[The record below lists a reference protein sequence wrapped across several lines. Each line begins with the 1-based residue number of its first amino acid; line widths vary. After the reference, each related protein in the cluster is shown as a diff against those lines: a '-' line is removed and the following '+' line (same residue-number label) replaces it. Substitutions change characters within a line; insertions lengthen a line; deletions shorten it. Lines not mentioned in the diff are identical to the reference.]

1 MGWRFDL
8 MFLIST
14 IETALEIP
22 SIPARP
28 AVTLVT
34 PGVLLNW
41 HSNLRVILAMS
52 YVIAE
57 PYIGGHGRRVC
68 RSSSAKIADTGQTGT
83 QAPQSMHS
91 TGSMKSC
98 CASPNSDS
106 FLRGVNAIDGQA
118 SAR

>member
-1 MGWRFDL
+1 MRLRKRFLVSIGCRSRCSPYATRVAISTWLLIWRLCNEFDGL
-8 MFLIST
+8 ALRSDVLIST

-68 RSSSAKIADTGQTGT
+68 RYLVRT
-83 QAPQSMHS
+83 
-91 TGSMKSC
+91 
-98 CASPNSDS
+98 
-106 FLRGVNAIDGQA
+106 
-118 SAR
+118 